1 MERKNI
7 FVLAFV
13 LPLFF
18 SILITG
24 GCSSMNRLVKKE
36 VNEIF
41 QNAAAS
47 KEIIKSEDIAGLPE
61 PVLRWLKYSNIIGK
75 ERIRVVRLKQKGF
88 FRTGPDK
95 KWMPFNAREYY
106 TTDPPAF
113 IWSAT
118 VRMAPLVPL
127 KVRDKY
133 AEGKGKMQV
142 KLLGLFSVVDE
153 TGDEIDQGA
162 MVRYLN
168 EIMWFPS
175 AALNDY
181 IKWEP
186 VDANSAKATMSYRGV
201 TASAI
206 FYFDEEGKVTNMI
219 AERAMYEDNAFVYK
233 KWSTPISEYGE
244 FNGIRVPVKGEGVW
258 LLESGDFSYIRL
270 EVTDIEYNVPSLY

>member
-1 MERKNI
+1 
-7 FVLAFV
+7 
-13 LPLFF
+13 
-18 SILITG
+18 
-24 GCSSMNRLVKKE
+24 MNRLVKKE

-41 QNAAAS
+41 QNAAVS
-47 KEIIKSEDIAGLPE
+47 KEVIKSEDIAGLPE
-61 PVLRWLKYSNIIGK
+61 PVRRWLKYSNIIGK

-95 KWMPFNAREYY
+95 KWMPFDAREYY

-168 EIMWFPS
+168 EMMWFPS

-186 VDANSAKATMSYRGV
+186 VDDNSAKATMSYQGV

-219 AERAMYEDNAFVYK
+219 AERAMYEDNAFVFK
-233 KWSTPISEYGE
+233 KWSTPITEHGE
-244 FNGIRVPVKGEGVW
+244 LNGIRIPVKGEGVW